1 MSNLDNSKLKEL
13 MHIDPGDMTDKDR
26 GDLFDELKNANLLVP
41 VNFTS
46 QPSFNTDNLED
57 GQAVTLDAPL
67 SFEIIKIERN
77 GLNVLPLFTDID
89 ASSQLGN
96 INVIGFPVKDIAD
109 LIIED
114 GNIDEVVINPNTEYS
129 IGLNVQAFLLN
140 CLDDNLK
147 NLFDIEEDLKKYS
160 IPLEHDT
167 VLFLRSETP
176 FMFEEA
182 EDGIFS
188 TDVPFG
194 ASMDDVCNV
203 NFKYLNKLYIPK
215 GTMFLYLSNIVED
228 VTKEPDV
235 FLAPKLK
242 FQLINQDE
250 NTFEWLCIEQD
261 VE

>member
-13 MHIDPGDMTDKDR
+13 MHIDPEDMTDKDR

-77 GLNVLPLFTDID
+77 GLNVIPLFTDID

-114 GNIDEVVINPNTEYS
+114 GNIDEVVINPNTDYS
-129 IGLNVQAFLLN
+129 IGLNVQAFLLH

-147 NLFDIEEDLKKYS
+147 NLFDIEEDLS
-160 IPLEHDT
+160 
-167 VLFLRSETP
+167 FLDG
-176 FMFEEA
+176 
-182 EDGIFS
+182 ED
-188 TDVPFG
+188 
-194 ASMDDVCNV
+194 
-203 NFKYLNKLYIPK
+203 
-215 GTMFLYLSNIVED
+215 
-228 VTKEPDV
+228 
-235 FLAPKLK
+235 
-242 FQLINQDE
+242 
-250 NTFEWLCIEQD
+250 
-261 VE
+261 